1 MSVRKSIPVALAL
14 VVAAGAVAP
23 AVAAPAKAK
32 PKPITASYD
41 LELLPAPLPLVGVLP
56 VEDANSCVSS
66 SLEGISTD
74 TREIKTV
81 GAGVL
86 TVKVTGF
93 SGDWDITVR
102 DGAKVLGIGAGTTT
116 GDPSSLG
123 TGLTETLA
131 VKTRKATTLRLG
143 VCNFLG
149 GPTASVTY
157 TFTYS

>member
-1 MSVRKSIPVALAL
+1 MSVRRAIPVALVAIVASGAL
-14 VVAAGAVAP
+14 TP
-23 AVAAPAKAK
+23 ALAAPK
-32 PKPITASYD
+32 PKPKPMTAAYS
-41 LELLPAPLPLVGVLP
+41 LQLAPVPSPLATGV
-56 VEDANSCVSS
+56 DGTNSCVDDR
-66 SLEGISTD
+66 LEGVSTD

-93 SGDWDITVR
+93 VGDWDITVR
-102 DGAKVLGIGAGTTT
+102 DGVKLLGIGAGTTT

-123 TGLTETLA
+123 ASNTESIA

-149 GPTASVTY
+149 GPEADVTY
-157 TFTYS
+157 TFAYT